1 MDISVNVQTK
11 KIPLKF
17 RRKFIPSNLFRIRQ
31 FSITK
36 IVHLVSNCE
45 EIINIS
51 FARLETGKDGSKHLI
66 AHQIEIIRSWQV
78 TSNKGHEL
86 SLPFGIN

>member
-1 MDISVNVQTK
+1 MDISLNVQTK
-11 KIPLKF
+11 KIPLKL
-17 RRKFIPSNLFRIRQ
+17 RRKFIPVSLFGIRQ

-36 IVHLVSNCE
+36 IVHVILNCE

-51 FARLETGKDGSKHLI
+51 FVRLETGKEGDKYLI

-78 TSNKGHEL
+78 TNNQECEL